1 MKKLSLVL
9 GLMLAAG
16 MVSAQKPEQE
26 VKVNGKVQ
34 LVHPVKEGSIVKKA
48 NDNRVV
54 KKYPTKRFVAVK
66 PSADVHK
73 KMEPLKVQPAKK
85 VVRTKRELKLVEK
98 EK

>member
-34 LVHPVKEGSIVKKA
+34 QVHPIKEGRTVKMGDGKKA
-48 NDNRVV
+48 M
-54 KKYPTKRFVAVK
+54 KKYPTKRLVAVK
-66 PSADVHK
+66 PSADVNK
-73 KMEPLKVQPAKK
+73 KLEPLKVQPAKK
-85 VVRTKRELKLVEK
+85 VLRTKRELKLVKK